1 MKLNEI
7 IREIKVLSAK
17 GEKALTD
24 ESRYNYSQVQNSFA
38 NIRRLADELKAYD
51 WIPVE
56 EKRFPDKPGNYHVTL
71 QDGKVYNVVLDIYQN
86 GPAWM
91 FSRSLEIGFET
102 CFKEKPKVIAWHEN
116 PEPYKI
122 PVDKIK
128 VPTETLSVS
137 KILTVSTA
145 HVTKAMYKMLVEDMN
160 DSSSVMLPVYEKTD
174 TDGTKYGLFIYIP
187 ADINWDRI
195 PKGLKPLLELA
206 ISNECDVVC
215 LDSDGSVIK
224 ELPVYEW

>member
-7 IREIKVLSAK
+7 IRQIKVQSAK

-38 NIRRLADELKAYD
+38 NIMRLADELKDYD
-51 WIPVE
+51 WVPVE
-56 EKRFPDKPGNYHVTL
+56 EKRFPNKEGLYHVTL
-71 QDGKVYNVVLDIYQN
+71 QDGGVYNVSLEIYQN

-91 FSRSLEIGFET
+91 FRRSLEIDFNTRYG
-102 CFKEKPKVIAWHEN
+102 EKPRVIAWHRN
-116 PEPYKI
+116 PEPYMV

-128 VPTETLSVS
+128 VPAETLSVS

-145 HVTKAMYKMLVEDMN
+145 HVSKAMYKMLVEDAN
-160 DSSSVMLPVYEKTD
+160 DSSSATLPVYEKTD

-187 ADINWDRI
+187 ADIDWDNI
-195 PKGLKPLLELA
+195 LKELKPLLELA
-206 ISNECDVVC
+206 ISNECDVIC